1 MIIIFN
7 GPPNTGKDEA
17 CSYLKNTKNFTH
29 NEFKDALFTETC
41 KHFSVSKKWFVENYN
56 DRSVKERKEAVLGNR
71 SRREALIHVSENI
84 IKPKYGKEFFGQ
96 EVAQKISN
104 KINYCFSDGGFKEE
118 LFPVINKVGAEN
130 ICLVQLTRKGCD
142 FSTDSRRYLNG
153 NLIEE
158 FVIQEETPIISS
170 HILPENFSIRT
181 YRIHNNGSVEQLN
194 ETIEAIYEKERN
206 ALQERKNSLS

>member
-7 GPPNTGKDEA
+7 GPPSTGKDEA
-17 CSYLKNTKNFTH
+17 CNYLKKEKNFTH
-29 NEFKDALFTETC
+29 VEFKDALFTETC
-41 KHFSVSKKWFVENYN
+41 KYFSVSKDWFMENYN
-56 DRSVKERKEAVLGNR
+56 DRSVKERKEVVLGDR

-96 EVAQKISN
+96 KVSENLNDNVE
-104 KINYCFSDGGFKEE
+104 YCFSDGGFKEE
-118 LFPVINKVGAEN
+118 LFPIINKVGAEN

-153 NLIEE
+153 NIVEE
-158 FVIQEETPIISS
+158 FIIQEETHIVSA
-170 HILPENFSIRT
+170 HILPESFPVRT

-194 ETIEAIYEKERN
+194 EAIEAVYEKERN
-206 ALQERKNSLS
+206 AHQERKNSLS